1 MKKIFYFI
9 ALTFALTAC
18 CAAPSDNMMESIP
31 TNDRVHMI
39 YGTFSIHKLE
49 YKNHMYIILKGDE
62 QIALEHDPDCPCHYN
77 F

>member
-9 ALTFALTAC
+9 ALTLAMTAC
-18 CAAPSDNMMESIP
+18 CAAPSPNVTESTP
-31 TNDRVHMI
+31 TNDRVQMT